1 MKIYGSFYLT
11 TLLLAK
17 VTVVL
22 IMLLTIYPEKTMATV
37 NSPSSDNK
45 LADGISNSLEL
56 SVERPRVLFKNG
68 GFELT
73 FELLQK
79 GKEITFQEVP
89 VKVYTTNGEVVEK
102 LKLDKEKNTFTLT
115 LKDEPLK
122 VVIDEAQTLKRK
134 LSESEEAGL
143 TKGIEIELRKAPKV
157 IEPKKLLSLTD
168 VIEAVSDK
176 KIIYIGEYHDKFS
189 HHYLQK
195 RFIEA
200 LYEKNKKIA
209 IGMEMFQRPFQ
220 SVLDNYINGRIE
232 EREFLKQTEYF
243 KRWGFDYNLYKPIL
257 DLAREKTIPVIALN
271 IRREITE
278 KVSRF
283 GIESLTDEEK
293 KEIPEE
299 IDFSDYRYRERL
311 REVFKEHRRP
321 EGNFEYF
328 YQSQLLWDETM
339 ANSIAEFLKNAP
351 DYQMVVLA
359 GGGHIAYGSGIPKRA
374 FRRNKAPY
382 AVVLI
387 DAELDRDIAD
397 FIIYPEPLE
406 GIIAPKLMV
415 SLKEENGKLI
425 IVDLPEDSISK
436 KAGLKKGDIILKI
449 DNSPITTIEDLR
461 IHLFYKKPGDSVK
474 VTVLRRYFL
483 FGEKEKEFVIK
494 F

>member
-1 MKIYGSFYLT
+1 MKTPNELNRFRVLVYILRGLLF
-11 TLLLAK
+11 LLAISMII
-17 VTVVL
+17 V
-22 IMLLTIYPEKTMATV
+22 PEKVMATV
-37 NSPSSDNK
+37 FPTQQEIE
-45 LADGISNSLEL
+45 LVLENQ
-56 SVERPRVLFKNG
+56 RVLFKDG
-68 GFELT
+68 RFELT
-73 FELLQK
+73 FELSQK
-79 GKEITFQEVP
+79 TEEIKNLEIP
-89 VKVYTTNGEVVEK
+89 VKIYTINGEVTER
-102 LKLDKEKNTFTLT
+102 LKLNKERDFFTLV

-122 VVIDEAQTLKRK
+122 LVIDDAQGINRK
-134 LSESEEAGL
+134 LTEQELAGF
-143 TKGIEIELRKAPKV
+143 TKGIHIELRKAPKI
-157 IEPKKLLSLTD
+157 IEPKKILTLID

-200 LYEKNKKIA
+200 LHEKNKKIA

-220 SVLDNYINGRIE
+220 SVLDDYINGRIE
-232 EREFLKQTEYF
+232 EREFLKKTEYF

-257 DLAREKTIPVIALN
+257 DMAREKTIPVIALN
-271 IRREITE
+271 IRREIIE
-278 KVSRF
+278 KVSRS

-339 ANSIAEFLKNAP
+339 ANSIDEFLKKHP
-351 DYQMVVLA
+351 DYQMIVLA
-359 GGGHIAYGSGIPKRA
+359 GGGHLAYGSGIPKRA
-374 FRRNKAPY
+374 FRRNQAEY
-382 AVVLI
+382 AIILI
-387 DAELDRDIAD
+387 DAELDTDIAD
-397 FIIYPEPLE
+397 FAIYPEPLE

-415 SLKEENGKLI
+415 NLKEEGGHLI
-425 IVDLPEDSISK
+425 ITDIPEDSISK
-436 KAGLKKGDIILKI
+436 KAGLKKGDIIVKI
-449 DNSPITTIEDLR
+449 DDFPVTTVEDLR

-474 VTVLRRYFL
+474 VTVMRRYFL